1 MNLKLI
7 LNRMSDREQLMV
19 LVTLII
25 LIGGA
30 YGGFRFYPAHK
41 AIADIIKNTE
51 AMDIAVKTG
60 SIPDE
65 PTDDVESLKL
75 DLEDIEAELGE
86 ARLMMTGIESILS
99 PADTTELRLAIS
111 DLASASGVLIKAN
124 EEYRVEVPPPPDDKK
139 SPGKQQAKTEPK
151 KRMGDAAK
159 RRARNQAREA
169 RRASSR
175 GAGANTGIANISPE
189 QTTVL
194 VRKLA
199 VNGPMERPM
208 QRLAVEGTYAS
219 LQRFIGDLEKLDK
232 MVTIVY
238 LQMVPTPKPPPPGFN
253 QRISA
258 SLVLAL

>member
-1 MNLKLI
+1 MNIKLA
-7 LNRMSDREQLMV
+7 LNRMSSREQLMV
-19 LVTLII
+19 LVTCVI

-41 AIADIIKNTE
+41 AIAETIKNTA
-51 AMDIAVKTG
+51 AMDTAVKTG
-60 SIPDE
+60 SIPEE
-65 PTDDVESLKL
+65 PAEDVETLKL
-75 DLEDIEAELGE
+75 DLADIEAELEE
-86 ARLMMTGIESILS
+86 ARLMVSGIENILS

-111 DLASASGVLIKAN
+111 DLARASNVLIKTN
-124 EEYRVEVPPPPDDKK
+124 EEYRVEVPPPPEKTA
-139 SPGKQQAKTEPK
+139 SGKQQAQNQPK

-169 RRASSR
+169 RRASR
-175 GAGANTGIANISPE
+175 AGGVANTGIANVSPE
-189 QTTVL
+189 QTTAL
-194 VRKLA
+194 VRKIA

-208 QRLAVEGTYAS
+208 QRLTVEGTYGS
-219 LQRFIGDLEKLDK
+219 LQRFITDLESLEK

-238 LQMVPTPKPPPPGFN
+238 LQMTPTSRLPPPGYN